1 MHHSELSIRNIEGNR
16 MREYIFDLLL
26 GDSHYSARE
35 MKTLD
40 KAQSVSLLLP
50 VTVQKDRTVDELN
63 IDSDKTLPVI
73 YLYEGDKDIDLFIKS
88 VFQNKFNI
96 SLNTAATDIKHILDK
111 IPSLVIFDVVKEDDY
126 KFELCRKMKEYQ
138 ILSAIPVIFISSL
151 SSEITEQKA
160 YEAGADVFIAKPFNV
175 ASLDARIRQLLDVRT
190 AIKEN
195 IRKELIID
203 PKEVLITSDD
213 DKFVAN
219 IINVIEDNIAD
230 VEFNIDKLAS
240 LLNISRST
248 LYRRAME
255 ITNLSP
261 SDLIRKRRMRRAAEL
276 LKQTSH
282 PVSEICYMVGYSDQ
296 RYFGQSFKKEF
307 GMTPKQ
313 YSIQKKV

>member
-1 MHHSELSIRNIEGNR
+1 MTDHNFRP
-16 MREYIFDLLL
+16 EYAVDDNN
-26 GDSHYSARE
+26 G
-35 MKTLD
+35 TLWRPRGMG
-40 KAQSVSLLLP
+40 QEWL
-50 VTVQKDRTVDELN
+50 E
-63 IDSDKTLPVI
+63 
-73 YLYEGDKDIDLFIKS
+73 IDLGRLQQIQTIWTQFEYGTQFYQYLIETS
-88 VFQNKFNI
+88 
-96 SLNTAATDIKHILDK
+96 TDGKRWTIFADK
-111 IPSLVIFDVVKEDDY
+111 RNNHL
-126 KFELCRKMKEYQ
+126 
-138 ILSAIPVIFISSL
+138 
-151 SSEITEQKA
+151 
-160 YEAGADVFIAKPFNV
+160 AGSPIVFIAKPFNV

-203 PKEVLITSDD
+203 PKETLITSDD

>member
-1 MHHSELSIRNIEGNR
+1 M
-16 MREYIFDLLL
+16 
-26 GDSHYSARE
+26 
-35 MKTLD
+35 
-40 KAQSVSLLLP
+40 
-50 VTVQKDRTVDELN
+50 
-63 IDSDKTLPVI
+63 
-73 YLYEGDKDIDLFIKS
+73 
-88 VFQNKFNI
+88 
-96 SLNTAATDIKHILDK
+96 
-111 IPSLVIFDVVKEDDY
+111 
-126 KFELCRKMKEYQ
+126 
-138 ILSAIPVIFISSL
+138 
-151 SSEITEQKA
+151 
-160 YEAGADVFIAKPFNV
+160 FIAKPFNV

-255 ITNLSP
+255 EITNLSP

-282 PVSEICYMVGYSDQ
+282 PVSEYVIWWDIQINAISDKAL
-296 RYFGQSFKKEF
+296 RKSL
-307 GMTPKQ
+307 
-313 YSIQKKV
+313 V